1 MSIARLAILLPLVAA
16 IGACAQLKR
25 LVPQRQQPA
34 PAASAVDVAVP
45 EAPEEVAAVVTQAGR
60 AQALPANRRTAEDF
74 DTTTAEERAV
84 AVAAAEQAP
93 ADAERLLGRETAS
106 LGDATEPGLWVK
118 TPLVD
123 ANTQGRVAWPDK
135 GTTVLVELRP
145 GSNGAQISLA
155 ALRLLEASLTDLPTV
170 EIYAR

>member
-1 MSIARLAILLPLVAA
+1 MNAARLVLALSLLTAL
-16 IGACAQLKR
+16 GACAQIKR
-25 LVPQRQQPA
+25 LVQPSQSPPPVA
-34 PAASAVDVAVP
+34 LPDVAIP
-45 EAPEEVAAVVTQAGR
+45 DAPEEVAAVVSEAGQAE
-60 AQALPANRRTAEDF
+60 ALPANRRTAEDF

-93 ADAERLLGRETAS
+93 ADAERLLGRDIAS

-118 TPLVD
+118 TPLVS
-123 ANTQGRVAWPDK
+123 AVSQGRVAWPDK

-145 GSNGAQISLA
+145 GSTGTQISLA